1 MAGNWG
7 EGKHENSFSKQK
19 KSKKP
24 RYILGFLIVFIV
36 IATVATI
43 VGVMNH
49 KKTVEKELSIEEFFS
64 QEKLAFR
71 ESLGV
76 ENTNA
81 FPQVQEA
88 QSIVESTEK
97 NVNADEL
104 KNTKKEIEQL
114 LLTPAMLVETF
125 NKNEKFDLQAY
136 EDLQADRTDF
146 LQSFNM
152 YLLEAIENALQE
164 DFTQQSEKTFEQM
177 QKGETTGDEA
187 LDNLMKALETHGYRM
202 GDYGVD
208 QDPQWL
214 FEHIENWEGI
224 QGDKAYL
231 QFLTDKETATG
242 AAYEEMTLLSM
253 EEISVTLLKLEEIYN
268 TYKDDDLSSWATL
281 RLSWHA
287 TELLGLYIRSNTDLE
302 ERKSE
307 LEGFLANHQ
316 DSIYWSIIDK
326 AVQDYRSNDWHHTDY
341 SFSNKL
347 IIMFDDTFSGVRED
361 DITNANRWPF
371 DKQTVD
377 HFGSLTEKKD
387 QDFLNDLSPKQVVS
401 LYVYIIEE
409 GQVDDTITLY
419 DASTIEDGTASLRQ
433 EMLRQSAAHFWLDLA
448 YETEY
453 VVEKKNKKEA
463 TVFFLKNVETPNEIA
478 MKFILRKTDEGW
490 KLLDITAK

>member
-7 EGKHENSFSKQK
+7 EGKHEKSFSKQTKTK
-19 KSKKP
+19 KS

-36 IATVATI
+36 IATIATI
-43 VGVMNH
+43 VGVMKH

-97 NVNADEL
+97 KVSADEL

-114 LLTPAMLVETF
+114 LSTPAMLVETF
-125 NKNEKFDLQAY
+125 NENEKFDLQAY
-136 EDLQADRTDF
+136 ENLQADRTDF
-146 LQSFNM
+146 QQSFNM
-152 YLLEAIENALQE
+152 HLLEAIENALQE
-164 DFTQQSEKTFEQM
+164 DFIQQSEKTIEQM
-177 QKGETTGDEA
+177 QKGETTGVEA
-187 LDNLMKALETHGYRM
+187 LDNLRKGLETQGYKM

-214 FEHIENWEGI
+214 LEHIENWEGI

-231 QFLTDKETATG
+231 RLLTDKETATG
-242 AAYEEMTLLSM
+242 AVYEEMTLFSM
-253 EEISVTLLKLEEIYN
+253 EETSETLLKLEEVYN
-268 TYKDDDLSSWATL
+268 TYKDDKLSSWATL

-287 TELLGLYIRSNTDLE
+287 TELLGLYIRSDTDLE

-316 DSIYWSIIDK
+316 NSIYWSIIDK
-326 AVQDYRSNDWHHTDY
+326 AVQDYRSNDWQHTDY

-347 IIMFDDTFSGVRED
+347 IIMFDNTFSGVHEN
-361 DITNANRWPF
+361 DITNANRWPL
-371 DKQTVD
+371 DKQTPDHVD
-377 HFGSLTEKKD
+377 LLTEKKD

-401 LYVYIIEE
+401 LYMYSIEE

-419 DASTIEDGTASLRQ
+419 DASIIEDGTDSLRQ
-433 EMLRQSAAHFWLDLA
+433 EMLRQSAAHFWLDLS

-463 TVFFLKNVETPNEIA
+463 TVFFLKNADTPNEIS
-478 MKFILRKTDEGW
+478 MKFILRKTNEGW
-490 KLLDITAK
+490 KLLDIIAK

>member
-1 MAGNWG
+1 M
-7 EGKHENSFSKQK
+7 
-19 KSKKP
+19 KKP
-24 RYILGFLIVFIV
+24 RYILWFLIVFIV

-49 KKTVEKELSIEEFFS
+49 KKTVEKELSVEEFFS

-326 AVQDYRSNDWHHTDY
+326 AVQDYRSNDWQHTDY

-377 HFGSLTEKKD
+377 HFGSLTEKKVD
-387 QDFLNDLSPKQVVS
+387 DFLNDLSPKQVVS
-401 LYVYIIEE
+401 LYMYSIEE
-409 GQVDDTITLY
+409 GQIDDTMTLF
-419 DASTIEDGTASLRQ
+419 DASIIEDGTASLRQ
-433 EMLRQSAAHFWLDLA
+433 EMLRQSAAHFWMDLA

-463 TVFFLKNVETPNEIA
+463 TVFFLKNDVETPNEIA
-478 MKFILRKTDEGW
+478 MQFILRKTNEGW
-490 KLLDITAK
+490 KLLDIKAK